1 MSDFLANFI
10 LVFLTALF
18 LKSFYDSYSNPQKHF
33 TLTEYVTLQPIG
45 DKDAPRQRPAK
56 PKPLKP
62 KPLKPKPE
70 TVKVID
76 EEERALKTD
85 CELALKK
92 LGCDNKHSKYI
103 IKMTF
108 EKHSP
113 KTVEEFLQ
121 KAFV

>member
-18 LKSFYDSYSNPQKHF
+18 LKSFFDSYSNPQKHF

-45 DKDAPRQRPAK
+45 DKDAPQQTPA
-56 PKPLKP
+56 KP

-76 EEERALKTD
+76 EEERVLKTD